1 MGGKFCGL
9 TEWAGAASL
18 AELVKSAAVG
28 IDVAIGQDAKPRAD
42 RIACSGV
49 ACFLELADRGALAG
63 PYRNNP
69 EFSQAVDF
77 LLGYVGEFDLWRLR
91 DAGFSGVDAVRFAEV
106 AAEWREAGPRRE
118 VKPSPSWPAG
128 LDDAAHEALV
138 DGKGRLP
145 SVDDAA
151 RYMSDLLSDRLD
163 GIIGRVPLAVP
174 QDLNDAAALVC
185 QHPVRGDYCP
195 GTQWIVKWERVGSV
209 DGFDK
214 GEAYAVELR
223 IMRPNDDGSFSPGAL
238 AYSCRRTM
246 VGVVEIVAALSC
258 VHRAVP
264 WS

>member
-63 PYRNNP
+63 PYRNDP

-106 AAEWREAGPRRE
+106 ASDWRESAPRRE
-118 VKPSPSWPAG
+118 VKAG
-128 LDDAAHEALV
+128 AATLLDAARADLV
-138 DGKGRLP
+138 DSYGLLP
-145 SVDDAA
+145 SVDDLG
-151 RYMSDLLSDRLD
+151 RYMADLLSTKLVQPW
-163 GIIGRVPLAVP
+163 GRTEAAVP
-174 QDLNDAAALVC
+174 QDLADAADLVC
-185 QHPVRGDYCP
+185 RHPVRGDYCP
-195 GTQWIVKWERVGSV
+195 GTQWVCKWERVGSV
-209 DGFDK
+209 EEFNV

-223 IMRPNDDGSFSPGAL
+223 LFSPNDDGSLSPGSL
-238 AYSCRRTM
+238 VYSTQETM
-246 VGVVEIVAALSC
+246 VGLVAFLAALSR
-258 VHRAVP
+258 VHRALP